1 MPSEVES
8 PIWTTGRQEVRSP
21 DAPGEPP
28 VDAPPDGERPAAGW
42 PAAEGFRPVLAAWA
56 RLADVPPDVPLG
68 GDGRVEPAAREAEP
82 PPAGLG
88 AGTAPLR
95 PAQATTSTPA
105 EPVAPAR
112 PPARAGEE
120 GWVRR
125 GGQRAPPQSPPRAPC
140 PPAAPPQRPDSP
152 APPRQPPL
160 L

>member
-105 EPVAPAR
+105 VPGAPAR
-112 PPARAGEE
+112 PAGPAGGEGRARPRGEPTPAP
-120 GWVRR
+120 VR
-125 GGQRAPPQSPPRAPC
+125 PRAT
-140 PPAAPPQRPDSP
+140 RPG
-152 APPRQPPL
+152 
-160 L
+160 